1 MLCWQKRRRREEEKD
16 LRRNEEYYDGEKNRL
31 PFDGVG
37 RVADDD
43 DDAIGG

>member
-1 MLCWQKRRRREEEKD
+1 MLCWQKRRNREEKD

-37 RVADDD
+37 RVVDDD